1 MEKEH
6 SSDRPSTDKRT
17 GDRRKEQ
24 DPLYTGE
31 ERRKGDRRKNES

>member
-1 MEKEH
+1 MAETT
-6 SSDRPSTDKRT
+6 SDDRPSNDKRA

-31 ERRKGDRRKNES
+31 ERRKGDRRKSES